1 MIKKRSFKNNRE
13 DKGMGFEGNIKK
25 GAESGIQA
33 LRDGTNVVFSEVNK
47 LLKISEKKIDI
58 NSYKKKIE
66 RNYTTLGE
74 LVHRYLTDGVTNPL
88 DQADV
93 REVLQNIYK
102 YNEKIQALESEIE
115 IIKSMKPMEPGI
127 NNMNE
132 SEAQRGTLED
142 EEKPE
147 VPSETKEETKK
158 KNTSPS

>member
-1 MIKKRSFKNNRE
+1 
-13 DKGMGFEGNIKK
+13 MGFEDNIKK

-33 LRDGTNVVFSEVNK
+33 IKDGTNVVVSEVSK
-47 LLKISEKKIDI
+47 LLKISEKRIDI

-102 YNEKIQALESEIE
+102 YNEKIQQLQSEIE
-115 IIKSMKPMEPGI
+115 IIKSMKVAP
-127 NNMNE
+127 
-132 SEAQRGTLED
+132 SD
-142 EEKPE
+142 EENGEINREEGQPE
-147 VPSETKEETKK
+147 ESDGEEKGEKKEKEET
-158 KNTSPS
+158 TSPSDPTPKEGEEASSKSE